1 MSQCI
6 ESNERKVEATNS
18 LIISFHSYWKT
29 LNDFKNGMSTNFRMC
44 FDIEVWSIVNLVWWA
59 VRSSWSVICKVVEV
73 LIVLRGCCALFCFL
87 YRHVFRVQ
95 RRDGGGLVMETLSAN
110 QSWAQGSIDQSE
122 DRIVSAALGWRG
134 SLYFYGIDNRAS
146 LPWSPST
153 TQY

>member
-6 ESNERKVEATNS
+6 ESNERKVVTTIS
-18 LIISFHSYWKT
+18 LIISFHSSWKT

-59 VRSSWSVICKVVEV
+59 MKRNLLSCWGPAGVERLLCSVLFSLSSRIPCSEERWG
-73 LIVLRGCCALFCFL
+73 RAG
-87 YRHVFRVQ
+87 
-95 RRDGGGLVMETLSAN
+95 DGDLSTN
-110 QSWAQGSIDQSE
+110 QSWEQSSIDQSE
-122 DRIVSAALGWRG
+122 ARIGSAALDWRG